1 MADAKKLGLQLS
13 MTGPA
18 AERFKF
24 AQEAEGLGYSS
35 LWVAEVSGPDALVTL
50 GALAVN
56 TSKAELAT
64 GVIPM
69 QIRTPGVNA
78 MAFLTIHELSGGWRN
93 RAALSNPT
101 DSQRHCHP
109 EPQSGRG
116 TCFPRRRENWSPV
129 TRTPHPGP
137 P

>member
-1 MADAKKLGLQLS
+1 MPDANKLGLHLS
-13 MTGPA
+13 VGAGGYP
-18 AERFKF
+18 ERLRLAK
-24 AQEAEGLGYSS
+24 EAEEAGYSS

-78 MAFLTIHELSGGWRN
+78 MAFLHPRTFWRTRN
-93 RAALSNPT
+93 RGAGRVEPGDRRAMARRLVSEARHRDARMRHHHAAA
-101 DSQRHCHP
+101 
-109 EPQSGRG
+109 
-116 TCFPRRRENWSPV
+116 FYRR
-129 TRTPHPGP
+129 
-137 P
+137 

>member
-13 MTGPA
+13 LGGGVP

-24 AQEAEGLGYSS
+24 AQEAESIGYSS

-78 MAFLTIHELSGGWRN
+78 MAFLTIQRIV
-93 RAALSNPT
+93 RRP
-101 DSQRHCHP
+101 RHCGAWSI
-109 EPQSGRG
+109 ESGDRRAMARG
-116 TCFPRRRENWSPV
+116 VISTASHRDARMRDHHAATFRR
-129 TRTPHPGP
+129 G
-137 P
+137 